1 MPSLGEPL
9 FCCHQWAQGSS
20 PPTLQQLQEPLEY
33 GGEFWRGS
41 QAIPGS
47 LSARS
52 SVICV
57 SPSCCWQ
64 LSSAGDFPRGLS
76 PLLPLLS
83 GTVVALAR
91 CHSSGNCVST
101 GPVCVNVTGVCGHEH
116 TGTGGQSWNLD
127 PRHHPF
133 PALLP
138 GAPGLQE
145 RAECLQGRAGVADL
159 EQGTGGAPP
168 RIHPWDIPGRAVSP
182 RARPCRWPWL
192 CPPWHR
198 AAVGPALPCSG
209 MSGVVLQRST
219 EVVLETGAGQS
230 VLDAEVSRLAFE
242 RARD

>member
-1 MPSLGEPL
+1 M
-9 FCCHQWAQGSS
+9 
-20 PPTLQQLQEPLEY
+20 
-33 GGEFWRGS
+33 
-41 QAIPGS
+41 
-47 LSARS
+47 
-52 SVICV
+52 

-91 CHSSGNCVST
+91 CHSPGNCVST

-182 RARPCRWPWL
+182 GPGHAGGPGSVLPGTEQPWAQPCRALGCRELFCRGALRWFWKQEQDNQCWMLRCHVWL
-192 CPPWHR
+192 SREPETNEFVNTSCR
-198 AAVGPALPCSG
+198 GLFAA
-209 MSGVVLQRST
+209 
-219 EVVLETGAGQS
+219 
-230 VLDAEVSRLAFE
+230 F
-242 RARD
+242 